1 MIRLNKLIALNK
13 EMVIR
18 LLMVFSLTFF
28 ISEVI
33 HAEDKAVKGRGL
45 PDYITKAFGP
55 AVGEYTGN
63 KVEAVKVKALSDIA
77 ANYNESNPK
86 WSPTGEIIA
95 YERAVGDN
103 KEIVISSIEG
113 TVLDRLLLDPEGR
126 RKQKKAEDFFLD
138 ELNDIDASYNANFS
152 WSPDGKRFVFMSN
165 SSKGDYDI
173 FIGGIKTGLKRIAGH
188 KEKDGLPVWSP
199 AGDRVAFVSGRTG
212 KGDIYIYDLK
222 KEAVSRLTFTDNVD
236 LYPNWSP
243 DGRKIAFT
251 SGNDD
256 NHDICIINDIEK
268 PKESLRCLTEWFF
281 DDLTPVWSPDGTK
294 IAFYSNYHPYDE
306 AGAWSIFVIKADGAD
321 SSKGKG
327 LVEKAVASD
336 VIADVEAGPAWSSDS
351 EKIFYVKNAKDEF
364 NPIYAVD
371 IKGKTNHKLNTGTK
385 MNHDVACSK
394 DGVLSFRAQVEQ
406 WDHIFIA
413 LTNLN
418 MKN

>member
-1 MIRLNKLIALNK
+1 MIRLLITLCLTFLIA
-13 EMVIR
+13 E
-18 LLMVFSLTFF
+18 SA
-28 ISEVI
+28 S
-33 HAEDKAVKGRGL
+33 AEDKAVKGKGL
-45 PDYITKAFGP
+45 PDYITKTFGLVT
-55 AVGEYTGN
+55 ASGYTEN
-63 KVEAVKVKALSDIA
+63 KADIVKVKALSDIA

-103 KEIVISSIEG
+103 REIVISSINSA
-113 TVLDRLLLDPEGR
+113 VLDRLLLDSEGR

-138 ELNDIDASYNANFS
+138 EINDVDDSYNANFS

-173 FIGGIKTGLKRIAGH
+173 FLGGVKTGLKRIAGH

-199 AGDRVAFVSGRTG
+199 AGDKIAFVSGRTG

-222 KEAVSRLTFTDNVD
+222 KESVSRLTFTDNVD
-236 LYPNWSP
+236 IYPNWSP
-243 DGRKIAFT
+243 DSRKIAFT

-268 PKESLRCLTEWFF
+268 PKESLRCITEWFF
-281 DDLTPVWSPDGTK
+281 DDLTPVWSPDGKK
-294 IAFYSNYHPYDE
+294 IAFYSNYHPTDE
-306 AGAWSIFVIKADGAD
+306 AGAWSIFVINADGAGP
-321 SSKGKG
+321 SKGKG
-327 LVEKAVASD
+327 LIEKAVASD
-336 VIADVEAGPAWSSDS
+336 VIADVETGPAWSPDS

-364 NPIYAVD
+364 NPIYIAD
-371 IKGKTNHKLNTGTK
+371 IRSKTNHKLDTGTK
-385 MNHDVACSK
+385 MNHDVVCSK

-413 LTNLN
+413 LTNLTI
-418 MKN
+418 KN